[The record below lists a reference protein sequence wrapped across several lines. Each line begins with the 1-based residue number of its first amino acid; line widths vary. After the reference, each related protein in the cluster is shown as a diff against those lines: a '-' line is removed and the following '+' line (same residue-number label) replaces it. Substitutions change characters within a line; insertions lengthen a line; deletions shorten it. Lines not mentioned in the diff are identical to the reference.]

1 MLGRLGASAKLAL
14 RIVPLTPLSRAPGTS
29 FALRL
34 APFSNLPAKGS
45 SSNGLPTPWAPKHP
59 NLGKTP
65 QEMVRYVVMC
75 AIPVAPATV
84 ETSLLQ
90 ISEVPVIMVS
100 GDRVSCDGGTDP
112 RLGHPRVYL
121 NLHKGDAVSCPY
133 CGLRCVF
140 CFLHLCAIW
149 NCNLISF

>member
-1 MLGRLGASAKLAL
+1 
-14 RIVPLTPLSRAPGTS
+14 VRA
-29 FALRL
+29 
-34 APFSNLPAKGS
+34 
-45 SSNGLPTPWAPKHP
+45 
-59 NLGKTP
+59 
-65 QEMVRYVVMC
+65 V
-75 AIPVAPATV
+75 PVAPATV

-133 CGLRCVF
+133 CGLRCAF
-140 CFLHLCAIW
+140 CFLYLCSIW
-149 NCNLISF
+149 ICISFRFNILCCPQLSEIKGPPPLDSPEHSDSNKKKSKIEVDCFF